1 MLPPCPVSPVTP
13 SGKSQGQ
20 EQEQEYGRIGS
31 EGGAMMAL
39 SPIVEVSQEC
49 YR

>member
-13 SGKSQGQ
+13 SGKDQQ
-20 EQEQEYGRIGS
+20 QEQEYGRIGS